1 MNRAL
6 HLRKKKNGEAIIS
19 VWHSTRSM
27 EDVMKKFGNKDRS
40 ENMAKLLSKVS
51 LYKAY
56 IPESI
61 QSANALT

>member
-1 MNRAL
+1 
-6 HLRKKKNGEAIIS
+6 
-19 VWHSTRSM
+19 M